1 MPATSTC
8 APDPDCRW
16 VTSSEETLVSG
27 GAPRLQNEALHPP
40 PITGLAAVPARPG
53 PGGGPA
59 TTQRLPESC
68 ALAMGAPTQA
78 SGRDRGF
85 GSTVLSEEEQTGRFG
100 ADDPLRG
107 FGVGSMNALAAT
119 RLPSGALS
127 QEDRQVLGRSVSAAP
142 GWDWRPYCGEEGG
155 SEGGSGSSS
164 GGGGDRSSSGSGSG
178 GGSSNELERFRKLA
192 SRDSSGEPFRSLEA
206 MLNIADRGN
215 AYITIQRRPWLGVK
229 NYGEVIGFRNR
240 ADGDR
245 WDIFVPGLSQELPE
259 GEPLKVRKVIGVV
272 LIKGGNHKLAVEL
285 DPPYQAGTKVQVA
298 RDIGAFTKSYV
309 KTHPVSSARVKY
321 LALDELDY

>member
-1 MPATSTC
+1 MCEAAGAAGAAEAAEAEAATVST
-8 APDPDCRW
+8 P
-16 VTSSEETLVSG
+16 SM
-27 GAPRLQNEALHPP
+27 N
-40 PITGLAAVPARPG
+40 
-53 PGGGPA
+53 
-59 TTQRLPESC
+59 
-68 ALAMGAPTQA
+68 GAPT
-78 SGRDRGF
+78 S
-85 GSTVLSEEEQTGRFG
+85 S
-100 ADDPLRG
+100 
-107 FGVGSMNALAAT
+107 
-119 RLPSGALS
+119 
-127 QEDRQVLGRSVSAAP
+127 
-142 GWDWRPYCGEEGG
+142 
-155 SEGGSGSSS
+155 SSS
-164 GGGGDRSSSGSGSG
+164 GGGGDRSSSSGGSG

>member
-1 MPATSTC
+1 MEAEAATVST
-8 APDPDCRW
+8 PSMD
-16 VTSSEETLVSG
+16 
-27 GAPRLQNEALHPP
+27 
-40 PITGLAAVPARPG
+40 
-53 PGGGPA
+53 
-59 TTQRLPESC
+59 
-68 ALAMGAPTQA
+68 GAPTTN
-78 SGRDRGF
+78 SGSSSGGGGDRSSS
-85 GSTVLSEEEQTGRFG
+85 GSGG
-100 ADDPLRG
+100 GDG
-107 FGVGSMNALAAT
+107 G
-119 RLPSGALS
+119 
-127 QEDRQVLGRSVSAAP
+127 DRSS
-142 GWDWRPYCGEEGG
+142 
-155 SEGGSGSSS
+155 SGSSS